1 VTAPAL
7 SERDLAVLRS
17 FARRIDPSDA
27 GAHNNLGVLYYQ
39 KGLVADAIAAF
50 TRALELDPK
59 MQVAQRNLEIAYHD
73 TGYYDQRVAQL
84 RERLRQA
91 PDERDARWELGR
103 AYAILGQYD
112 EAIGE
117 FEQLVA
123 QKPDDVAAII
133 QLGLAEKNRGRPEAA
148 TEWFLRARELD
159 PDSSVV
165 QFYLGEIYYN
175 RGLNGDALAAL
186 ERAVELNP
194 DNANAHYLMAF
205 VLGDLGRHQDA
216 RAASKRAIQL
226 NPPLARAQTNL
237 SLERYNAER
246 RRQRLRTRAVPEPQV
261 VEGNE
266 LAHYNLGLAFR
277 QKGYYNEALREY
289 RLALERG
296 EDRRLTLQAMAELH
310 LLKRDFAAALELY
323 ETLLREVPDSPKL
336 WNERGVVLHQ
346 AGRPD
351 EALASYQQAVEID
364 GKYALSWN
372 NLGVLQAHRGAA
384 EAATESLRKA
394 LRLQSAFS
402 AARLNLGLLL
412 YQLRR
417 FQLSLEAYRQVL
429 QTEPASAAAWNGIGL
444 VLVELKRFPDA
455 RNAFVRAVE
464 ADPDHAGAHYNL
476 SFTLSNLGDYDG
488 ALRATKRALE
498 LDPYYVSQKFA
509 LAIDLQY
516 EKSTIGI
523 APEISADVAAE
534 TLGEDFA
541 FDQRLLDNIFQE
553 LAPVPATETPGAK
566 PADDPLALARDYVS
580 KGLMDVAT
588 AEAVRAV
595 QRGADKGDAAVLL
608 GDIFAKRGLHGE
620 ALERYREARAL
631 YPQRADALLGEVKAL
646 LALGGARVEE
656 ARALAEQLLA
666 LTPDDVEALVAVA
679 KGRAAAGDAAGAL
692 TALQQAQTRA
702 PARADLHKLQGDV
715 ALKVGDKRGALA
727 AYRAALELDRGYVQV
742 WLDLGR
748 LHEDKEAWGEAQE
761 AYEHAL
767 EALPT
772 FNEAAL
778 ALADLLRRS
787 GRTRAAVVRLA
798 EMLEQDPYDLPAL
811 LLLGRALLDD
821 KRDEQALEAFRRA
834 LKFDPDQVEA
844 LFQLGVV
851 LARLHRYGEAVQ
863 AWEKVTRLD
872 PSGPFAQR
880 ARLHARTALDL
891 QHIFTSD
898 AA

>member
-1 VTAPAL
+1 
-7 SERDLAVLRS
+7 
-17 FARRIDPSDA
+17 
-27 GAHNNLGVLYYQ
+27 
-39 KGLVADAIAAF
+39 
-50 TRALELDPK
+50 
-59 MQVAQRNLEIAYHD
+59 
-73 TGYYDQRVAQL
+73 
-84 RERLRQA
+84 
-91 PDERDARWELGR
+91 
-103 AYAILGQYD
+103 
-112 EAIGE
+112 
-117 FEQLVA
+117 
-123 QKPDDVAAII
+123 
-133 QLGLAEKNRGRPEAA
+133 
-148 TEWFLRARELD
+148 
-159 PDSSVV
+159 
-165 QFYLGEIYYN
+165 
-175 RGLNGDALAAL
+175 
-186 ERAVELNP
+186 
-194 DNANAHYLMAF
+194 
-205 VLGDLGRHQDA
+205 
-216 RAASKRAIQL
+216 
-226 NPPLARAQTNL
+226 
-237 SLERYNAER
+237 
-246 RRQRLRTRAVPEPQV
+246 
-261 VEGNE
+261 
-266 LAHYNLGLAFR
+266 
-277 QKGYYNEALREY
+277 
-289 RLALERG
+289 
-296 EDRRLTLQAMAELH
+296 
-310 LLKRDFAAALELY
+310 
-323 ETLLREVPDSPKL
+323 
-336 WNERGVVLHQ
+336 NERGVVLHQ

-553 LAPVPATETPGAK
+553 LAPVPATETPGAQ
-566 PADDPLALARDYVS
+566 P
-580 KGLMDVAT
+580 
-588 AEAVRAV
+588 
-595 QRGADKGDAAVLL
+595 
-608 GDIFAKRGLHGE
+608 
-620 ALERYREARAL
+620 
-631 YPQRADALLGEVKAL
+631 ADALLGEVKAL

-742 WLDLGR
+742 WLDPG
-748 LHEDKEAWGEAQE
+748 
-761 AYEHAL
+761 
-767 EALPT
+767 
-772 FNEAAL
+772 
-778 ALADLLRRS
+778 
-787 GRTRAAVVRLA
+787 
-798 EMLEQDPYDLPAL
+798 
-811 LLLGRALLDD
+811 
-821 KRDEQALEAFRRA
+821 
-834 LKFDPDQVEA
+834 
-844 LFQLGVV
+844 
-851 LARLHRYGEAVQ
+851 
-863 AWEKVTRLD
+863 
-872 PSGPFAQR
+872 
-880 ARLHARTALDL
+880 
-891 QHIFTSD
+891 
-898 AA
+898 

>member
-1 VTAPAL
+1 M
-7 SERDLAVLRS
+7 
-17 FARRIDPSDA
+17 
-27 GAHNNLGVLYYQ
+27 
-39 KGLVADAIAAF
+39 
-50 TRALELDPK
+50 RALELDSK
-59 MQVAQRNLEIAYHD
+59 MQIAQRNLEIAYHD

-159 PDSSVV
+159 PDSSVA

-175 RGLNGDALAAL
+175 RGVNGDALAAL

-246 RRQRLRTRAVPEPQV
+246 RRQRVRAREMPEPQV
-261 VEGNE
+261 VEGNA

-296 EDRRLTLQAMAELH
+296 EDRRLTLQAMGELH
-310 LLKRDFAAALELY
+310 LLKHDFAAALELY

-351 EALASYQQAVEID
+351 EALASYQQAVAID

-384 EAATESLRKA
+384 EPAIESLRTA
-394 LRLQSAFS
+394 LQLQGTFS

-516 EKSTIGI
+516 EKATIGI

-553 LAPVPATETPGAK
+553 LAPVPATEAPGAK

-588 AEAVRAV
+588 AGAGGAV
-595 QRGADKGDAAVLL
+595 QRG
-608 GDIFAKRGLHGE
+608 
-620 ALERYREARAL
+620 
-631 YPQRADALLGEVKAL
+631 
-646 LALGGARVEE
+646 
-656 ARALAEQLLA
+656 
-666 LTPDDVEALVAVA
+666 
-679 KGRAAAGDAAGAL
+679 AGAL
-692 TALQQAQTRA
+692 TALRQAQTRA

-748 LHEDKEAWGEAQE
+748 LHEDKEAWAEAQE
-761 AYEHAL
+761 AYERAL
-767 EALPT
+767 QALPT

-880 ARLHARTALDL
+880 ARVHARTALDL

>member
-1 VTAPAL
+1 MTAPAL

-39 KGLVADAIAAF
+39 KGLVEDAIAAF

-73 TGYYDQRVAQL
+73 TGYYDRRVAQL
-84 RERLRQA
+84 QERLRQA
-91 PDERDARWELGR
+91 PDDRDARWELGR
-103 AYAILGQYD
+103 AYAILGAHE
-112 EAIGE
+112 EAVGE
-117 FEQLVA
+117 FEQLLA
-123 QKPDDVAAII
+123 HSPKDVAAII

-148 TEWFLRARELD
+148 TEWFQRAVELE
-159 PDSSVV
+159 PDSTVV
-165 QFYLGEIYYN
+165 HFYLGEIYYN
-175 RGLNGDALAAL
+175 RGLNDEALVAL

-216 RAASKRAIQL
+216 RGASKRAIQL

-237 SLERYNAER
+237 SLERYTAER
-246 RRQRLRTRAVPEPQV
+246 KSQERRQRLAPEPQV

-277 QKGYYNEALREY
+277 QKGYYNEALKEY

-310 LLKRDFAAALELY
+310 LLKRDLAAALELY
-323 ETLLREVPDSPKL
+323 DTLLREVPDSPKL

-346 AGRPD
+346 AGRPED
-351 EALASYQQAVEID
+351 ALASYRQAVEVD
-364 GKYALSWN
+364 RKYALAWN
-372 NLGVLQAHRGAA
+372 NLGVVQAHGAA
-384 EAATESLRKA
+384 ADPAIEAFRTA
-394 LRLQSAFS
+394 LQLQGTFS
-402 AARLNLGLLL
+402 AARLNLALLL
-412 YQLRR
+412 FQLRR
-417 FQLSLEAYRQVL
+417 FQLALEAYRQVL
-429 QTEPASAAAWNGIGL
+429 SSEPNSAAAWNGVGL

-476 SFTLSNLGDYDG
+476 SFTLSNLGDFDG

-509 LAIDLQY
+509 LTIDLQY
-516 EKSTIGI
+516 EKGTIGI

-534 TLGEDFA
+534 TIGEDFN

-553 LAPVPATETPGAK
+553 LAPAAAAEAPAGKA
-566 PADDPLALARDYVS
+566 ADDPLALARDYVS
-580 KGLMDVAT
+580 KGLMDVAA

-595 QRGADKGDAAVLL
+595 QRGASRAEAGVLL

-620 ALERYREARAL
+620 ALERYREARSL
-631 YPQRADALLGEVKAL
+631 EPGRADARLGEVKAL
-646 LALGGARVEE
+646 FALGGPRAAE
-656 ARALAEQLLA
+656 ARGLAEELLE
-666 LTPDDVEALVAVA
+666 LTPDNVDALVAAA
-679 KGRAAAGDAAGAL
+679 KGRAAGGDAAGAL

-702 PARADLHKLQGDV
+702 PGRADLHKLQGDI
-715 ALKVGDKRGALA
+715 ALKVGDKAGAFA
-727 AYRAALELDRGYVQV
+727 AYRSALELDRGYVQV

-748 LHEDKEAWGEAQE
+748 LHEEKEELNEARK
-761 AYEHAL
+761 AYERAL
-767 EALPT
+767 DVLPT
-772 FNEAAL
+772 FHEAAL

-787 GRTRAAVVRLA
+787 GHVRAAIVRLA
-798 EMLEQDPYDLPAL
+798 EMLEQDPYDLLAL

-821 KRDEQALEAFRRA
+821 KRDAQALEAFQRA
-834 LKFDPDQVEA
+834 LKFDPEQVEA
-844 LFQLGVV
+844 LFQLGVA

-863 AWEKVTRLD
+863 AWEKVTRTD
-872 PSGPFAQR
+872 PGGPFAQA
-880 ARLHARTALDL
+880 ARVHARTALDL
-891 QHIFTSD
+891 KHIFASD

>member
-1 VTAPAL
+1 MTAPAL

-39 KGLVADAIAAF
+39 KGLAEDAIGAF

-84 RERLRQA
+84 RERLRHA
-91 PDERDARWELGR
+91 PDARDARWELGR
-103 AYAILGQYD
+103 AYAILGQSE
-112 EAIGE
+112 EAIEE

-123 QKPDDVAAII
+123 QKSDDVAAII
-133 QLGLAEKNRGRPEAA
+133 QLGLAEKARGRPEAA
-148 TEWFLRARELD
+148 TEWFLRAREVE

-175 RGLNGDALAAL
+175 RGLNADALAAL
-186 ERAVELNP
+186 ERAVQLNP

-246 RRQRLRTRAVPEPQV
+246 KSQQQRARVPEPQV
-261 VEGNE
+261 VEGNA

-296 EDRRLTLQAMAELH
+296 EDRRLTLQAMAEIH
-310 LLKRDFAAALELY
+310 LLKHDFPAALELY
-323 ETLLREVPDSPKL
+323 DTLLREVPDSPKL

-351 EALASYQQAVEID
+351 DALASYRQAVEID
-364 GKYALSWN
+364 GKYTLAWN
-372 NLGVLQAHRGAA
+372 NLGVLQAHQGDS
-384 EAATESLRKA
+384 EAAIESFRTG
-394 LRLQSAFS
+394 LQLQNAFS
-402 AARLNLGLLL
+402 SARLNLALLL

-429 QTEPASAAAWNGIGL
+429 QTEPASAAAWNGVGL

-464 ADPDHAGAHYNL
+464 ADPEHAGAHYNL
-476 SFTLSNLGDYDG
+476 SFTLSNLGDFDG

-509 LAIDLQY
+509 LTIDLQY
-516 EKSTIGI
+516 ERSTIGI
-523 APEISADVAAE
+523 APEISADVMAE
-534 TLGEDFA
+534 TIGEDFA
-541 FDQRLLDNIFQE
+541 FDERLLDNIFQE
-553 LAPVPATETPGAK
+553 LAPAPAAEAPVAK
-566 PADDPLALARDYVS
+566 SADDPLALARDYVS
-580 KGLMDVAT
+580 KGLMDVAA

-595 QRGADKGDAAVLL
+595 QRGADRGDAAVLL
-608 GDIFAKRGLHGE
+608 GDIFARRGLHGE
-620 ALERYREARAL
+620 ALDRYREARAL
-631 YPQRADALLGEVKAL
+631 APQRADALLGEVKAL
-646 LALGGARVEE
+646 FALGGARAQE
-656 ARALAEQLLA
+656 AHGLAEQLLA

-692 TALQQAQTRA
+692 TVLHQAQTRA
-702 PARADLHKLQGDV
+702 PARADLRKLQGDV
-715 ALKVGDKRGALA
+715 ALKIGDKSGALA

-748 LHEDKEAWGEAQE
+748 LHEAKEEWADAQA
-761 AYEHAL
+761 AYERAL
-767 EALPT
+767 DTLPT

-787 GRTRAAVVRLA
+787 GRPRAAVTRLA

-844 LFQLGVV
+844 LFQQGVV

-880 ARLHARTALDL
+880 ARVHARTALDL